1 MTALCTQLLGQS
13 GGLGGLYLPT
23 SQQPAYAARFGD
35 TLPADNLALGGS
47 PALVFGAPAVTV
59 GAPGILPSIALNAG
73 NTPAQYID
81 TGVQDTTSITV
92 LAIAKSANTA
102 ALGNSC
108 VIASNFNS
116 DETGTLQFYL
126 NNSGV
131 IGVFS
136 TATTGLNNQQA
147 GISLTQAQTTAWG
160 LYALRISTTAAG
172 STLDI
177 RALTAGQ
184 SATVSAAPRY
194 VPVTGAKTLQIGYT
208 PAHFFNG
215 AINVAEPIIFQYALT
230 DDELAGVAQIIRARA
245 EQFGVT
251 V

>member
-23 SQQPAYAARFGD
+23 AQQPAYAARFGE
-35 TLPADNLALGGS
+35 TQPTDNLALGGA
-47 PALVFGAPAVTV
+47 PALVFGAPAVTA

-73 NTPAQYID
+73 NTPPQYID
-81 TGVQDTTSITV
+81 TGVQDTPSITI
-92 LAIAKSANTA
+92 LAIARATTAA
-102 ALGNSC
+102 ALGNTC
-108 VIASNFNS
+108 CITSNFNS
-116 DETGTLQFYL
+116 DETGTLQFIL
-126 NNSGV
+126 NGSGV

-136 TATTGLNNQQA
+136 TATTGLSNQQA

-160 LYALRISTTAAG
+160 LYTLRISTTTAG

-184 SATVSAAPRY
+184 SATVSATPRY
-194 VPVTGAKTLQIGYT
+194 VPTTGAKTLQIGYT
-208 PAHFFNG
+208 PAHFFSG
-215 AINVAEPIIFQYALT
+215 AINIAEPLIFQYALT
-230 DDELAGVAQIIRARA
+230 DDELAGAVQIVRARA